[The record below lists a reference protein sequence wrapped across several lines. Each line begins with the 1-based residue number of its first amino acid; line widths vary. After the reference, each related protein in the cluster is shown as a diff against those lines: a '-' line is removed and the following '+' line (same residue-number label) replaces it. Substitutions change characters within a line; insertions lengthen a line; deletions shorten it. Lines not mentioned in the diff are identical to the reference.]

1 MKVKQSFFSYL
12 LCTEMQHRNWPGWQL
27 AALLAPSLSVT
38 EWKKNKI
45 MSSITDNTS
54 GHGLMF
60 ICFFHLWYSIR
71 NVNGELFK
79 LNRQKLNSGIRGLGT
94 FLFEISLSFLSPLHP
109 SFPIKLK
116 SISLINSNAF
126 KPSLIFMIAIFP
138 CINKI
143 LYTFSWRHR
152 LLLFAGKSGSNILE
166 TALCTKADE
175 SWKLWEL
182 GCSILILYQEPGW

>member
-1 MKVKQSFFSYL
+1 MKVKKSFFSYL
-12 LCTEMQHRNWPGWQL
+12 LGTEMQHRDWPGWQL

-38 EWKKNKI
+38 EWKKTKI

-60 ICFFHLWYSIR
+60 ICFFHLRYSIR

-94 FLFEISLSFLSPLHP
+94 FLLEIYFSFLSPLP
-109 SFPIKLK
+109 FFPVKLK

-126 KPSLIFMIAIFP
+126 KPSLTFMIAIFP

-143 LYTFSWRHR
+143 LYTFCWRCR
-152 LLLFAGKSGSNILE
+152 LLLFVGKSGSNI
-166 TALCTKADE
+166 
-175 SWKLWEL
+175 
-182 GCSILILYQEPGW
+182 